1 MYDDS
6 ETRYRKSYA
15 FTMPFLWCFSHAIF
29 IMKHPPPSGLHAMRS
44 LYVIGRDGWVWDM
57 SITCWLDLDSSHE
70 VGEYSVTA
78 VCQLAGGISDRPLN
92 EVIVIVIVKQTMY
105 SIYNIIV
112 SRGYLSQSLSSR

>member
-1 MYDDS
+1 
-6 ETRYRKSYA
+6 
-15 FTMPFLWCFSHAIF
+15 MPFLWSFSHALF

-78 VCQLAGGISDRPLN
+78 VCQLAGGISDRPRD
-92 EVIVIVIVKQTMY
+92 EVIVIEQTMY

-112 SRGYLSQSLSSR
+112 GRGGLRKSLSSR

>member
-1 MYDDS
+1 
-6 ETRYRKSYA
+6 
-15 FTMPFLWCFSHAIF
+15 MPFLWSFSHAII

-78 VCQLAGGISDRPLN
+78 VCHRAGGISDRPRD
-92 EVIVIVIVKQTMY
+92 EVMNKQCILYIILLLAEGTCPNRSRLGNLVTLKDFFALASVK
-105 SIYNIIV
+105 
-112 SRGYLSQSLSSR
+112 